1 MLSCRVIGR
10 TVETA
15 LLAAIVEDARRRGRS
30 RVRGWFLPTAKN
42 APASGFYERHGFQA
56 VAQTEEA
63 AVWEL
68 DLQMDDVKFP
78 EWIRVLTPVR
88 RDPS

>member
-1 MLSCRVIGR
+1 MAGR
-10 TVETA
+10 QS
-15 LLAAIVEDARRRGRS
+15 L
-30 RVRGWFLPTAKN
+30 
-42 APASGFYERHGFQA
+42 PASDFYACHGFWV
-56 VAQTEEA
+56 VAQAEKGA
-63 AVWEL
+63 LWEL